1 MDDHKG
7 HLSNVIRFA
16 YCDYLDLDKMWQNG
30 RLKPSQQPVQ
40 TLVVIS

>member
-1 MDDHKG
+1 MDDHKE

-16 YCDYLDLDKMWQNG
+16 YCDLDKMWQNG